1 MRNTLFVRDIT
12 RPLPFYPTASWGE
25 WGSWS
30 QCSAS
35 CGSGIQTRSRD
46 CFLSGVETNVED
58 CDGNSEE
65 TMNCEGINCPGEND
79 FSMHILFERHVW
91 FYRIHV

>member
-1 MRNTLFVRDIT
+1 MFI
-12 RPLPFYPTASWGE
+12 FSSTASWGE

-35 CGSGIQTRSRD
+35 CGSGIQTRSHD
-46 CFLSGVETNVED
+46 CFLSGIETNVED

-65 TMNCEGINCPGEND
+65 TMNCEGTNCPGK
-79 FSMHILFERHVW
+79 
-91 FYRIHV
+91 